1 MHFHN
6 TAGFIYFFFS
16 WIEIKSLNFPRESSA
31 SMLDKDGNIWI
42 IGGDAGVRNN
52 LNLFEIHLIILIL

>member
-31 SMLDKDGNIWI
+31 SMLDKDGNINKSEFLTALESMRI
-42 IGGDAGVRNN
+42 N
-52 LNLFEIHLIILIL
+52 LSKSE